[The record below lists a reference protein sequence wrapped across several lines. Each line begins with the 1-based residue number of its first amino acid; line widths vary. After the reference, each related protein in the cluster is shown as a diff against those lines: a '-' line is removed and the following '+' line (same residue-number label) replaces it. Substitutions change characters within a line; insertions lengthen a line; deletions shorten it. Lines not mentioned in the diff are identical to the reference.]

1 MTIQQCIDE
10 KKSGFLYG
18 NRLILPFKGRFL
30 KVIVEKDIITD
41 FSPSSKGI
49 NIVEEDYYTS
59 LYFLEYNFLRETLSE
74 YENIKI
80 IVVEKDDNIFDVTKH
95 KKLAVY
101 KTDTHEATIE
111 ETEHDIL
118 FIE

>member
-1 MTIQQCIDE
+1 M
-10 KKSGFLYG
+10 
-18 NRLILPFKGRFL
+18 
-30 KVIVEKDIITD
+30 IVEKDIITD

-59 LYFLEYNFLRETLSE
+59 LYFLEYNTLRETLSE